1 MNIPVECLQLSPEE
15 ASKDKQLVERLEGEF
30 AVFTHSSNFQV
41 HHFKVVG
48 VRTRFFPGPKSR

>member
-30 AVFTHSSNFQV
+30 AVFTHSSNFQM
-41 HHFKVVG
+41 HLFKVVG
-48 VRTRFFPGPKSR
+48 VRTKFFPGPKSK